1 MSDISTAPDKSTARM
16 LAPIVVLGATWAA
29 RKGMNK
35 GYEAATGHVAP
46 RAAERE
52 PSLVSKV
59 LWAAAMAGVVVL
71 VESLIWSA
79 IDAFDGELAEDDF
92 VEGALQE

>member
-1 MSDISTAPDKSTARM
+1 MSGSSVPATRSTARAV
-16 LAPIVVLGATWAA
+16 APLVVLGATWAA

-46 RAAERE
+46 RAVERE

-59 LWAAAMAGVVVL
+59 LWAAAMSAVVVL
-71 VESLIWSA
+71 VESLIWKA
-79 IDAFDGELAEDDF
+79 IDAFDDDP
-92 VEGALQE
+92 EATDGALQE